1 MKTEVAFRDSLW
13 VNCTPGL
20 RQPTSAQLH
29 QEGGKRCQAARGQ
42 IYEGVSALSSR
53 SVEAVRQ
60 HLGAVEGVRCP
71 SAAVCLA
78 RSIGADGRGRRP
90 PSRWSMVRAARVLEP
105 GFRVSGLSVAAALDR
120 VLGDRPGPCF
130 ITVDHGTEFQSQA
143 LVNWPIAAVC
153 KRTSSGQRN
162 PWKMPALNRLMAD

>member
-42 IYEGVSALSSR
+42 IYEGVSAVSSR

-90 PSRWSMVRAARVLEP
+90 PSRWSIVNAARVWYWSP
-105 GFRVSGLSVAAALDR
+105 GFGCQASRWRRPWIACWAIGQGPASSPSIMARSFSRRHWKIGLSPRSANGL
-120 VLGDRPGPCF
+120 
-130 ITVDHGTEFQSQA
+130 HQA
-143 LVNWPIAAVC
+143 SETRGKCLH
-153 KRTSSGQRN
+153 
-162 PWKMPALNRLMAD
+162 